1 MSGFVAK
8 ILVFCIKGYQRLS
21 WNHGH
26 CRYIPTCSEYM
37 IRSIQAYGPIKGV
50 YKGCR
55 RLLRCH
61 PWGRCGVDF
70 PEEGEH

>member
-1 MSGFVAK
+1 M
-8 ILVFCIKGYQRLS
+8 LVLCIKGYQRFFCRR
-21 WNHGH
+21 GH

-37 IRSIQAYGPIKGV
+37 ICSIQQYGAIKGV

-61 PWGRCGVDF
+61 PWGGHGIDF
-70 PEEGEH
+70 PEEGEN